1 MSFGG
6 PPVKTETKEEED
18 ELVRHDE
25 KESKI
30 GRSLILKIKFSCS
43 ALLIYG
49 KETLVWMG
57 SWKFP
62 IL

>member
-30 GRSLILKIKFSCS
+30 GWSYSENKYSCS
-43 ALLIYG
+43 A
-49 KETLVWMG
+49 
-57 SWKFP
+57 
-62 IL
+62 